1 MKTQSLSAVVVLFLA
16 ACGQRI
22 DQTPVQAAASREPIA
37 VRVAKAE
44 TRRMD
49 RAIYVTGSLHPD
61 EAVNVSAEVAG
72 RVARIH
78 YDFGHFV
85 RKGDILAELDKRE
98 LSLQYERAR
107 AALAQALARLGLD
120 PDQVDPNP
128 ATTPAIRQAE
138 AQYEDALSKFQS
150 AKRLVETGDISRE
163 RFVELEKVLIAR
175 QAALDAARDDL
186 RTQLANI
193 RALRAEVELAE
204 KRLTDATVRA
214 PFDGSI
220 SARLVSPGQYIKE
233 NTPIVTLVKTNPLRL
248 RLDIPETAAAAVGIG
263 SPLTFVTDAIP
274 GREFRAIVRELGPS
288 LDAQS
293 RSLSAEARLIDNVP
307 QLRPGMF
314 VQVRLVVQRDVEVV
328 VVPKAAIS
336 TVAGLSKLFTV
347 SDGKA
352 EELRVTPGSEFGEWV
367 EVPSV
372 RIRPGDLVAVS
383 HLNTLVDGAEVRI
396 EGQAAPRS

>member
-1 MKTQSLSAVVVLFLA
+1 MKTQLLGVVLISLLA
-16 ACGQRI
+16 ACGKRI
-22 DQTPVQAAASREPIA
+22 DQTPVQAAATSEPLA

-44 TRRMD
+44 TRTVD

-61 EAVNVSAEVAG
+61 ETVNVSAEVAG
-72 RVARIH
+72 RVVRIH

-85 RKGDILAELDKRE
+85 RKGDILAELDKHE

-120 PDQVDPNP
+120 PDQVDANP
-128 ATTPAIRQAE
+128 DSTPAIRQAK

-150 AKRLVETGDISRE
+150 AQRLVETGDISRE

-193 RALRAEVELAE
+193 QALRAEVKLAE
-204 KRLTDATVRA
+204 KRLNDATVRA
-214 PFDGSI
+214 PFDGAV

-233 NTPIVTLVKTNPLRL
+233 NTPILTLVKTSPLRL
-248 RLDIPETAAAAVGIG
+248 RLDIPETAAAAVSIG
-263 SPLTFVTDAIP
+263 SPLSFVTDAVP

-293 RSLSAEARLIDNVP
+293 RSLSAEARLVDHVP

-328 VVPKAAIS
+328 VVPKEAVS

-352 EELRVTPGSEFGEWV
+352 EEVRVTPGIEFGDWV
-367 EVPSV
+367 EVPSGRV
-372 RIRPGDLVAVS
+372 RPGDLVAVS

-396 EGQAAPRS
+396 EGQTAPRS